1 MVKELTHKPNLQM
14 ESTVFFSLDR
24 FRAQS
29 LFTPHPNPLSIYGQ
43 FMIKRYKMW
52 ILKKDAALGILLTKK
67 TSSLISLTL
76 AKYQ

>member
-1 MVKELTHKPNLQM
+1 M
-14 ESTVFFSLDR
+14 EIYFFFSLDR

-29 LFTPHPNPLSIYGQ
+29 LFTSHLKPLSIYGQ
-43 FMIKRYKMW
+43 FMITRCKMW
-52 ILKKDAALGILLTKK
+52 IKKKNDTLGILLTKK